1 METPMNFKKIQ
12 SRGYVI
18 HVRSD
23 SRIFKDDRYR
33 PFLGSFAK
41 YSWQYR
47 LEAFMAYENYMYLH
61 TYSHEDET
69 DKCFEIMYNINHLL
83 LERALDDI
91 GAKLITITKQYT
103 QTLGGFRLKT
113 AKMPYPLGILFD
125 TMQHKMLYLVKHAHI
140 LKNI

>member
-1 METPMNFKKIQ
+1 MEKPMNFKEIQ

-33 PFLGSFAK
+33 PFLGSFAN

-47 LEAFMAYENYMYLH
+47 LETFMACENYMYLH

-69 DKCFEIMYNINHLL
+69 DKCFEIMYNMNHLL
-83 LERALDDI
+83 LERALDKV
-91 GAKLITITKQYT
+91 GAKLITITKRYT
-103 QTLGGFRLKT
+103 QTNVSGFRIRT
-113 AKMPYPLGILFD
+113 AKMPHPLGILFD
-125 TMQHKMLYLVKHAHI
+125 TMQHKMLYLVKNAHI
-140 LKNI
+140 LK

>member
-1 METPMNFKKIQ
+1 MEKLMNFKEIQ

-33 PFLGSFAK
+33 PFLGSFSN

-47 LEAFMAYENYMYLH
+47 LETFMHYENYRYLH

-69 DKCFEIMYNINHLL
+69 DKCFEIMYNTNYLL
-83 LERALDDI
+83 LERALDNV
-91 GAKLITITKQYT
+91 GAKLITITKSYM
-103 QTLGGFRLKT
+103 QTNVSGFRLRT

-125 TMQHKMLYLVKHAHI
+125 TMQHKMLYLVKNAHI
-140 LKNI
+140 LK